1 MHGLAS
7 YIKPSLR
14 YRASN
19 NRLMKKHFPSSDH
32 ATDTKRGP
40 STESWLVPAHAHAVL
55 QKDPIPGFSPLL
67 HQFGGVRPLPLAERN
82 QAHSIRILHHL
93 HPALVAVEGTRLQRA
108 RRTFSRS
115 GLNGFLTEFQAV
127 ISVFCLDI
135 LGRTRTKRAGFVLHK
150 GDGSAP
156 EYLRQRY
163 LLALCTVLHPTP
175 K

>member
-1 MHGLAS
+1 MLT
-7 YIKPSLR
+7 K
-14 YRASN
+14 
-19 NRLMKKHFPSSDH
+19 KKHTH
-32 ATDTKRGP
+32 ALTQYAWLGELHQTMVEVPCTQQPTNEKTLSQQRSRNKHKRGP

-67 HQFGGVRPLPLAERN
+67 HQFGGVRPLPLTERN

-93 HPALVAVEGTRLQRA
+93 HPALVAIEGTRLQRA

-127 ISVFCLDI
+127 ISFFCWDI

-156 EYLRQRY
+156 EYLRQR
-163 LLALCTVLHPTP
+163 
-175 K
+175 